1 MYYLLI
7 TYVQLLY
14 MGIFGI
20 YIYIYKI
27 YTHTHTY
34 ISYSKAM
41 HD

>member
-20 YIYIYKI
+20 YIYKI